1 MNGND
6 IEMLDQKLDNLV
18 VLHGIEREQRQARD
32 QRLDTDLE
40 ALTMLGNDNK
50 DAIASMQATLG
61 SYKGFVGGAMF
72 IMSAMWAALLFFKG
86 SLAKLI
92 GLGP

>member
-6 IEMLDQKLDNLV
+6 VEMLDQKLDNLV

-32 QRLDTDLE
+32 QRLDDDMKE
-40 ALTMLGNDNK
+40 LTQLGNDNK
-50 DAIASMQATLG
+50 EAIGEITATIG
-61 SYKGFVGGAMF
+61 NYKGFVGGAMF
-72 IMSAMWAALLFFKG
+72 ILSALWAALFFFKT

-92 GLGP
+92 GMGQ